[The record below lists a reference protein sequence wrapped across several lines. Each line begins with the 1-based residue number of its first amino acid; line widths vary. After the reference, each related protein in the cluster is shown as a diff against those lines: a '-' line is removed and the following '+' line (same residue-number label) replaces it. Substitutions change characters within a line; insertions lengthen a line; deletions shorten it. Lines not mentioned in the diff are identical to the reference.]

1 MHETLNFLT
10 IIDDKIKRGHL
21 NENRKLHSLSVK
33 DRNIRKINRYQYA
46 KAIDFR

>member
-21 NENRKLHSLSVK
+21 TDHRKLHSLSFK
-33 DRNIRKINRYQYA
+33 DKNTKKINRYQYA